1 MSGSELDA
9 YLTATSIKFVSLTGT
24 LSISGNYYNL
34 KVDGAATATGSLSF
48 PNKGQ
53 IDESLD
59 GKKVTATGYLFSVSK
74 SGDAPKFANMMV
86 ATITEEGSQPAFT
99 PVGVVASA
107 DPGTFSV
114 KGQIAATYKRGFL
127 INDGTGRSSSI
138 PMPTRPEPMPS
149 AIWSAWKYHFGLC
162 RAEPVPRG
170 IDRHQTQYRGQ

>member
-86 ATITEEGSQPAFT
+86 ATIAEEENSVLLENVAFNLPAWPFF
-99 PVGVVASA
+99 VVIITAPFAAS
-107 DPGTFSV
+107 
-114 KGQIAATYKRGFL
+114 
-127 INDGTGRSSSI
+127 
-138 PMPTRPEPMPS
+138 EP
-149 AIWSAWKYHFGLC
+149 
-162 RAEPVPRG
+162 
-170 IDRHQTQYRGQ
+170 

>member
-1 MSGSELDA
+1 MQFGNTAEITLVEKTKNFAFPTAQAMSGSELDA

-86 ATITEEGSQPAFT
+86 ATIAEEGSQPAFT

-107 DPGTFSV
+107 DP
-114 KGQIAATYKRGFL
+114 A
-127 INDGTGRSSSI
+127 RS
-138 PMPTRPEPMPS
+138 
-149 AIWSAWKYHFGLC
+149 A
-162 RAEPVPRG
+162 
-170 IDRHQTQYRGQ
+170 